1 MIDSQ
6 KREVVGLIRAL
17 SSDLTV
23 LPELVVEAIQ
33 EDDTLQELVRSWL
46 MRNDVKYYEILR
58 AFDEVF

>member
-23 LPELVVEAIQ
+23 LPSLVVEALQ

-58 AFDEVF
+58 AFNEVF